1 MHGPRHRCSIAQK
14 HLAAIWLAWDH
25 GEARGGHRGE
35 FGNRGSD
42 GSAVRRARLGGRSA
56 SRAGPTDWPS
66 WRHRRGPGRSI
77 RTITADLTQQADV
90 DRVRDELAALGPL
103 HGLVNNAGGAF
114 GMGPIESADL
124 DDWRAMFEINVLGTQ
139 RMIAA
144 LLPLLRDGARD
155 AGVADIMTVTSIAG
169 HVAYEGGGGY
179 NAAKFAEHAMVSVLR
194 LELAGEPIRVLE
206 IAPGMVKT
214 DEFALTRFRGD
225 QARADAV
232 YENVP
237 DPLSA
242 DDIAEAIVHTMELPA
257 HVNLDLITIKPVA
270 QAAPHKVIRGTL
282 APKG

>member
-1 MHGPRHRCSIAQK
+1 MTKRVVVTGASSGI
-14 HLAAIWLAWDH
+14 
-25 GEARGGHRGE
+25 GEATARLFASGGWDVIGV
-35 FGNRGSD
+35 
-42 GSAVRRARLGGRSA
+42 ARRADRLSA
-56 SRAGPTDWPS
+56 LAQDTG
-66 WRHRRGPGRSI
+66 I
-77 RTITADLTQQADV
+77 RTIVADLTRQADV

-114 GMGPIESADL
+114 GMGPIETSDPE
-124 DDWRAMFEINVLGTQ
+124 DWRRMYDINVLGTQ

-179 NAAKFAEHAMVSVLR
+179 NAAKFAEAALVAVLR

-214 DEFALTRFRGD
+214 DEFSLTRFKGD

-237 DPLSA
+237 EPLVA
-242 DDIAEAIVHTMELPA
+242 GDIAAAIVHAMELPG

-270 QAAPHKVIRGTL
+270 QAAPHKVIRGRL
-282 APKG
+282 EPKA